1 VEGIRPEPRDLFSEA
16 QGRRTD
22 RADRAQWHEPALVDS
37 GGFGDRQVGTG
48 RTTAEGE
55 SRVIRLVVSNQRGG
69 VAKTTTAVNLARSFA
84 DRGLKTLLIDTDSQG
99 SISTILGLRP
109 QFTLHDFLIRQMVL
123 KECVVPAHERIDVLC
138 SDRKTMQA
146 EDIISGQTL
155 REVHFE
161 QVFAE
166 TGADQEYEAVVID
179 VAPSLTLFQTCAML
193 YTKQVLIPAAMETLS
208 VQGASASISSASEL
222 NRLFKRQP
230 GIVSIGILP
239 VMVNNRLQMTQT
251 VMNALTDMS
260 GELKVPLLPGIRT
273 DTAVVKAARSRM
285 FLADFDPKSKA
296 LEDYENAAQILIN
309 QLRPTAEHDLP
320 TQVTS

>member
-1 VEGIRPEPRDLFSEA
+1 M
-16 QGRRTD
+16 
-22 RADRAQWHEPALVDS
+22 
-37 GGFGDRQVGTG
+37 
-48 RTTAEGE
+48 
-55 SRVIRLVVSNQRGG
+55 IRLVVSNQCGG

-99 SISTILGLRP
+99 SIGTILGLRP
-109 QFTLHDFLIRQMVL
+109 QFTLHDFLIRQMLL
-123 KECVVPAHERIDVLC
+123 KECVVTAHERLDVLC

-166 TGADQEYEAVVID
+166 NGADREYDAVVID

-230 GIVSIGILP
+230 GITSIGILP

-260 GELKVPLLPGIRT
+260 GELKVPLLPAIRT
-273 DTAVVKAARSRM
+273 DTAVVKAARSKM

-296 LEDYENAAQILIN
+296 LEDYEMAAEILLKS
-309 QLRPTAEHDLP
+309 LRPEALDDVS
-320 TQVTS
+320 TQAKA

>member
-1 VEGIRPEPRDLFSEA
+1 
-16 QGRRTD
+16 
-22 RADRAQWHEPALVDS
+22 
-37 GGFGDRQVGTG
+37 
-48 RTTAEGE
+48 
-55 SRVIRLVVSNQRGG
+55 VIRIVVSNQRGG
-69 VAKTTTAVNLARSFA
+69 VAKTTTAVNLARCFA
-84 DRGLKTLLIDTDSQG
+84 DRGLRTLLVDTDSQG
-99 SISTILGLRP
+99 SISTILGLKP

-123 KECVVPAHERIDVLC
+123 KECIVPAHERIDVLC

-166 TGADQEYEAVVID
+166 TRADRDYDAVVID

-230 GIVSIGILP
+230 GITSIGILP

-251 VMNALTDMS
+251 VMNALTDMAK
-260 GELKVPLLPGIRT
+260 ELRVPLLPGIRT
-273 DTAVVKAARSRM
+273 DTAVVKAARSKM

-296 LEDYENAAQILIN
+296 LEDYEQAAEILLSTLQPATVN
-309 QLRPTAEHDLP
+309 DVPNEATA
-320 TQVTS
+320 

>member
-1 VEGIRPEPRDLFSEA
+1 M
-16 QGRRTD
+16 
-22 RADRAQWHEPALVDS
+22 
-37 GGFGDRQVGTG
+37 
-48 RTTAEGE
+48 
-55 SRVIRLVVSNQRGG
+55 IRLVVSNQRGG

-99 SISTILGLRP
+99 SIGTILGLRP
-109 QFTLHDFLIRQMVL
+109 QFTLHDFLIRQMLL
-123 KECVVPAHERIDVLC
+123 KECVVTAHERLDVLC

-166 TGADQEYEAVVID
+166 NGADREYDAVVID

-230 GIVSIGILP
+230 GITSIGILP

-260 GELKVPLLPGIRT
+260 GELKVPLLPAIRT
-273 DTAVVKAARSRM
+273 DTAVVKAARSKM

-296 LEDYENAAQILIN
+296 LEDYEMAAEILLKS
-309 QLRPTAEHDLP
+309 LRPEALDDVS
-320 TQVTS
+320 TQAKA

>member
-1 VEGIRPEPRDLFSEA
+1 MIR
-16 QGRRTD
+16 
-22 RADRAQWHEPALVDS
+22 
-37 GGFGDRQVGTG
+37 
-48 RTTAEGE
+48 
-55 SRVIRLVVSNQRGG
+55 IVVSNQRGG
-69 VAKTTTAVNLARSFA
+69 VAKTTTAVNLARCFA

-99 SISTILGLRP
+99 SIGTILGLKP

-161 QVFAE
+161 QVLTE
-166 TGADQEYEAVVID
+166 TGADKEYDAVVID

-193 YTKQVLIPAAMETLS
+193 YSKQVLIPAAMETLS

-230 GIVSIGILP
+230 GISSIGILP

-260 GELKVPLLPGIRT
+260 AELKVPLLPPIRT

-296 LEDYENAAQILIN
+296 LEDYEKAADILLNGLMPAISHDVSTEA
-309 QLRPTAEHDLP
+309 TA
-320 TQVTS
+320 

>member
-1 VEGIRPEPRDLFSEA
+1 M
-16 QGRRTD
+16 
-22 RADRAQWHEPALVDS
+22 
-37 GGFGDRQVGTG
+37 
-48 RTTAEGE
+48 
-55 SRVIRLVVSNQRGG
+55 IRLVVSNQRGG
-69 VAKTTTAVNLARSFA
+69 VAKTTTAVNLARCFA

-99 SISTILGLRP
+99 SVGTILGLKP
-109 QFTLHDFLIRQMVL
+109 QFTLHDFLIRQVLL

-146 EDIISGQTL
+146 EDIISGQML

-166 TGADQEYEAVVID
+166 TGADQAYDAVVID

-193 YTKQVLIPAAMETLS
+193 YTKRVLIPAAMETLS

-230 GIVSIGILP
+230 GIASIGLLP

-251 VMNALTDMS
+251 VLNALTEMS
-260 GELKVPLLPGIRT
+260 AELKIPLLPAIRT

-296 LEDYENAAQILIN
+296 LEDYENAATILLKSLQPAASDDVSIET
-309 QLRPTAEHDLP
+309 TA
-320 TQVTS
+320 